1 MFSFDLKGQ
10 KWEMKRGGSMKTA
23 IIVIGI
29 LLCLLI
35 LLFIM
40 KITVKIDYC
49 YQDHQDQLVIEIIT
63 FFGLIHK
70 KWTIPVI
77 KVSMSDDSV
86 VIKKDKA
93 DGKKMKKRITIQKV
107 FENIQGIQ
115 GIWSFLFES
124 KESISLFFRKLHIQ
138 EFVWNSTFGL
148 KDAASTGK
156 LTGVFWTI
164 KGIAQA
170 VLFQFC
176 TVRCKPQ
183 LSVVPKFNYSRDS
196 IEVDFH
202 CIFSFGLGNAI
213 FTAIKLFFL
222 LRRHKSSI
230 SSSLGITT

>member
-1 MFSFDLKGQ
+1 MFSFDLEGQ

-35 LLFIM
+35 LLLIM
-40 KITVKIDYC
+40 KITVKIDYW
-49 YQDHQDQLVIEIIT
+49 YQDHQDKLVIEIIT

-70 KWTIPVI
+70 KWAFPVI
-77 KVSMSDDSV
+77 KADIKDE
-86 VIKKDKA
+86 KKDKS
-93 DGKKMKKRITIQKV
+93 DGKEVKKRITIRKV
-107 FENIQGIQ
+107 FENIQGFQ
-115 GIWSFLFES
+115 GVWRFLLES
-124 KESISLFFRKLHIQ
+124 KESISLFFRKMYIL

-183 LSVVPKFNYSRDS
+183 LSVIPKFNYSRDS
-196 IEVDFH
+196 IEMDFH
-202 CIFSFGLGNAI
+202 CIFSFRLGNAI

-222 LRRHKSSI
+222 WRRHKSSI
-230 SSSLGITT
+230 PSSLGITT